1 MPRHTRIT
9 QTPALLPGREIMP
22 LLQAMAISFA
32 RLLPT
37 GMTFTLTAFDT
48 GGNAAA
54 YASTHCPVRHQ
65 KRRRTRRNHP

>member
-1 MPRHTRIT
+1 
-9 QTPALLPGREIMP
+9 MP

-48 GGNAAA
+48 GGNTAA
-54 YASTHCPVRHQ
+54 YVSTHGPVQRQQ
-65 KRRRTRRNHP
+65 KRRRLVRA